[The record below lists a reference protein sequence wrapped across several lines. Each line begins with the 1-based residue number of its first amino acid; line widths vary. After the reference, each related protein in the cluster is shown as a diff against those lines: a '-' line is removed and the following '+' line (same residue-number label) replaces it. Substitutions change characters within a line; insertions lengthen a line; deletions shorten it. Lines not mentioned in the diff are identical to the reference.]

1 MVEIVNISAGG
12 DLHTEVDLEE
22 FASDINLP
30 MVDYDPDNH
39 WLLLR
44 FEEGGSLI
52 ILYRTGKYILRGGD
66 TYEQCYE
73 ARDNFL
79 NLCQKMGIISDIENT
94 EFGVENV
101 VCLGDL
107 GREVDLSS
115 IMVVLGLENSEYEPE
130 QFSGLVYRP
139 PQRKYTMMIFH
150 SGKAII
156 TGTKNEEEAE
166 EAMDNLNQRLT
177 DSSLAG

>member
-1 MVEIVNISAGG
+1 
-12 DLHTEVDLEE
+12 
-22 FASDINLP
+22 
-30 MVDYDPDNH
+30 
-39 WLLLR
+39 
-44 FEEGGSLI
+44 
-52 ILYRTGKYILRGGD
+52 
-66 TYEQCYE
+66 
-73 ARDNFL
+73 
-79 NLCQKMGIISDIENT
+79 MGIVSDIENT

-139 PQRKYTMMIFH
+139 PQRKYTMMIFY
-150 SGKAII
+150 SGKVII
-156 TGTKNEEEAE
+156 TGTKNEEEAKG
-166 EAMDNLNQRLT
+166 AMDNLNRRLT